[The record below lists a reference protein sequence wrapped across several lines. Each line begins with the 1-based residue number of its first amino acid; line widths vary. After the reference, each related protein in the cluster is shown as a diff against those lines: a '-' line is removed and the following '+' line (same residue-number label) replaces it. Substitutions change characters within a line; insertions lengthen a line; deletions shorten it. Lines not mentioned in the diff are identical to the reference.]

1 MHKRSYKNEKART
14 AECPDNKTAMHYVER
29 LRNKMYNNI
38 KTEFCN
44 SNSKIDNP
52 YIVTLNDPDSPIAE
66 EYRNLKTMIVRT
78 TQGKV
83 FRNTLIVTSA
93 LSGEGKSI
101 SSINLAITLSQ
112 EYDYRVLLVDA
123 DLRDPSLHKYLNLKA
138 DYGLSD
144 YLMDGIDINRT
155 LIRTGINKLT
165 LLPAGRNV
173 SNPVE
178 LLSSRKMKELIVDM
192 KHRYPDRYIII
203 DTPPVLPFAET
214 RFISTVVDGII
225 LVVSEGKL
233 SLQSIPD
240 TLNIIKKNGNLI
252 GIIYNNVSIENLD
265 NSYGHY
271 YKRYKGYR
279 EHKKRV

>member
-192 KHRYPDRYIII
+192 N
-203 DTPPVLPFAET
+203 
-214 RFISTVVDGII
+214 VVDGII